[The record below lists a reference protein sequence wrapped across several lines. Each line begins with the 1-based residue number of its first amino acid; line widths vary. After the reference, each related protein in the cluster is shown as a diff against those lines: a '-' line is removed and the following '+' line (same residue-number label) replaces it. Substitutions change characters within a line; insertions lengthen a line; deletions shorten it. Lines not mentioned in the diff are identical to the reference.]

1 MLVDLNVVLQ
11 AVKDTNAS
19 GQWGTA
25 CIDVM
30 LTAILSKT
38 RPKIRN
44 FPKVLTTEDK
54 VRLMMAQHTSDM
66 QDKIKHHFRSLG
78 SYPKGAECLLA
89 LIREPFYVWVK
100 DQMLCARECKA
111 IEAHISDGFSD
122 DDEDGL
128 CS

>member
-1 MLVDLNVVLQ
+1 MLVDLDVVLQ

-38 RPKIRN
+38 RPKSP
-44 FPKVLTTEDK
+44 PKVLTTEEK

-78 SYPKGAECLLA
+78 SYPKGAECL
-89 LIREPFYVWVK
+89 
-100 DQMLCARECKA
+100 
-111 IEAHISDGFSD
+111 S
-122 DDEDGL
+122 
-128 CS
+128 